1 VTVLSPPLF
10 YNGPHPVAADEEL
23 LMHMTKTLPTRP
35 PWRAPALAGLL
46 VGGVLALAGCGGTSP
61 VSTTTGSAQGPKGGV
76 DTAYKFSACMRSHGV
91 ANFPD
96 PVVNSSPGSQ
106 SVGIHITPAIS
117 GSPNFNTAQKA
128 CQSIMP
134 PPSSSDLAAQAKQ
147 QHQKAQDL
155 LSFVRCLRSHGETRF
170 PDPNAQG
177 HLSLQTVQQDG
188 VDLYAPSFVSAAKAC
203 IPASN
208 GAVTLQAI
216 EQVESSSS

>member
-1 VTVLSPPLF
+1 
-10 YNGPHPVAADEEL
+10 
-23 LMHMTKTLPTRP
+23 MHMTKTLPTRP

-76 DTAYKFSACMRSHGV
+76 NAAYQFSACMRSHGV

-96 PVVNSSPGSQ
+96 PVVKSSPGSQ
-106 SVGIHITPAIS
+106 SVGIRITPAIS
-117 GSPNFNTAQKA
+117 GSPQFNTAQKA

-134 PPSSSDLAAQAKQ
+134 PPSKSDLAAQAQQ
-147 QHQKAQDL
+147 QHQQAQDI

-170 PDPNAQG
+170 PDPNAEG

-188 VDLYAPSFVSAAKAC
+188 VDLHAPEFVSAAKAC

>member
-23 LMHMTKTLPTRP
+23 LMHMTKTLPRRP
-35 PWRAPALAGLL
+35 PWRVPALASLL
-46 VGGVLALAGCGGTSP
+46 AGGVLALAGCGGTSP
-61 VSTTTGSAQGPKGGV
+61 TSTTTGSAQGPQGGANA
-76 DTAYKFSACMRSHGV
+76 AYKFSACMRSHGV

-96 PVVNSSPGSQ
+96 PVVKSSPGSQ
-106 SVGIHITPAIS
+106 SVGIRITPAIT
-117 GSPNFNTAQKA
+117 GSPQYNTAQKA
-128 CQSIMP
+128 CQSILP
-134 PPSSSDLAAQAKQ
+134 PPSPSDLAAQAQQ
-147 QHQKAQDL
+147 QHQHGQEI
-155 LSFVRCLRSHGETRF
+155 LSFVRCLRSHGITRF
-170 PDPNAQG
+170 PDPDAQG
-177 HLSLQTVQQDG
+177 RLSLQTVKQDG